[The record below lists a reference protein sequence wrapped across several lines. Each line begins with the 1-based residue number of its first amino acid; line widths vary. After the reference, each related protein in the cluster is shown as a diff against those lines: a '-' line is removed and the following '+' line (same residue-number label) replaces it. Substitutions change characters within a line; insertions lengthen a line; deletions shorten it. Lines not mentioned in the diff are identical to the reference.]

1 MREALIEKNIALNCG
16 YDCNPDIDYEVIFA
30 KYDMLPDSSDEN
42 EYNGNE
48 DGTIILNLKMIH
60 VIEAYLSAFAN
71 LSLAARLR
79 YCMILLYCSDPARA
93 IENDKPDFNSLC
105 FLYSAKLV
113 QIPDRGAGKGYVIT
127 TAEGIEFLRRLL
139 VSKDLKQEF
148 K

>member
-1 MREALIEKNIALNCG
+1 MRKALIEKNIALNCG
-16 YDCNPDIDYEVIFA
+16 YESNPNIDYEVIFA
-30 KYDMLPDSSDEN
+30 KWDMLPDSSDEN

-48 DGTIILNLKMIH
+48 DGTIILNLKMTH

-71 LSLAARLR
+71 LSLAAKLR

-93 IENDKPDFNSLC
+93 IENDKPHFGSLC

-113 QIPDRGAGKGYVIT
+113 QIPDKGAGKGYIIT
-127 TAEGIEFLRRLL
+127 TAEGVEFLRRIL
-139 VSKDLKQEF
+139 VSTDLKAEF